1 MRNDYVDDGQAKVD
15 CFFVHGDMQCLLA
28 HGGTLNLNRTTVLK

>member
-28 HGGTLNLNRTTVLK
+28 HGGTFESEQNYGA